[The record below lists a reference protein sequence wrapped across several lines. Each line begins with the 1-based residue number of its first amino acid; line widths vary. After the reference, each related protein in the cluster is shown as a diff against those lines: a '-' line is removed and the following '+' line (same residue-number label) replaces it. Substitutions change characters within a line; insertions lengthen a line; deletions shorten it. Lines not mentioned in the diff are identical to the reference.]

1 MSVYEEIQ
9 HPNLDKSVGDIAA
22 QRSGSYLLPDGPQ
35 PNSFSNGCFA
45 KWFVNFD
52 EKKLR
57 PFLIR
62 NYSIQNVLM
71 QDAINELITKEFD
84 DNDPEEV

>member
-1 MSVYEEIQ
+1 MSVYEEIK
-9 HPNLDKSVGDIAA
+9 HPNLDTSAVDIAL
-22 QRSGSYLLPDGPQ
+22 QRTMSYLLPDGPQ
-35 PNSFSNGCFA
+35 QNSFSNGWFA

-84 DNDPEEV
+84 DNDPDEV